1 MIRPRLAAAL
11 LLSTL
16 VTGCG
21 FHLRRPPE
29 LPPQMRSLYI
39 VSAGHNADLIR
50 ELRRDLESGA
60 TKLTED
66 PTQAGATL
74 SIINV
79 IHTSRPLVLDRLGQ
93 PLEYQVAY
101 TVEYTLLAGQVVLI
115 PPEYRTLTR
124 NYNYNAANTIGDQE
138 QEQMLYGALT
148 KDMAQLI
155 MFRLQ
160 AVAKSLPPVPATSP
174 SPTNVTRS
182 GPALVPPATRA
193 APAAASGVPPAV
205 TRAPPMVD

>member
-1 MIRPRLAAAL
+1 MIRPRLAGVL

-16 VTGCG
+16 LAGCG
-21 FHLRRPPE
+21 FQLRRPPE

-50 ELRRDLESGA
+50 ELRRDLESG
-60 TKLTED
+60 TTTLTED

-74 SIINV
+74 SIIDV
-79 IHTSRPLVLDRLGQ
+79 IHTSRPLVLNSLGQ

-115 PPEYRTLTR
+115 PPEYQTLTR
-124 NYNYNAANTIGDQE
+124 NYNYNVANSIGDQE
-138 QEQMLYGALT
+138 QEQRLYTALA
-148 KDMAQLI
+148 KEMAQLI

-160 AVAKSLPPVPATSP
+160 AVAKSLPPVPATSL
-174 SPTNVTRS
+174 SSTNTTRS
-182 GPALVPPATRA
+182 APAVPPPATQA

-205 TRAPPMVD
+205 THAPPMVD